1 MKFIQLVEQLARH
14 VGTHQLPVHAAATRL
29 RGLLES
35 SAVHYELMTQILA
48 AIYARNHCRGLGD
61 RVDLAASFEALAP
74 IRLALLHSPRTDVDT
89 VRLLEDVGV
98 ALALVFDKKETDA
111 ASAHTGTKP
120 RLAPQ
125 PAQLLRIDPGHRK
138 LK

>member
-14 VGTHQLPVHAAATRL
+14 VGTHHLPVNAAASRL
-29 RGLLES
+29 HGLIES

-61 RVDLAASFEALAP
+61 RVDLNASFEALAP

-89 VRLLEDVGV
+89 IRVLEDVCV
-98 ALALVFDKKETDA
+98 ALALVFDKKETDVA
-111 ASAHTGTKP
+111 TAKP
-120 RLAPQ
+120 RHAPR
-125 PAQLLRIDPGHRK
+125 PAQLLRIGPGHRR